1 MVGWSRAEQ
10 NVVGQGLVQD
20 GASRAG
26 EGRAPPVA
34 AHTLIGQRSV
44 QRPPWR
50 QVPVE
55 RKLGVIKTGNV
66 DSVKI

>member
-1 MVGWSRAEQ
+1 MVGWSRAEE

-20 GASRAG
+20 GASGAG

-34 AHTLIGQRSV
+34 AHTLIGQCSV
-44 QRPPWR
+44 QGPPWR

-55 RKLGVIKTGNV
+55 
-66 DSVKI
+66 